1 MTISESKVK
10 ELIQEQNGF
19 PQIFNLYS
27 ENKSSLNLLTILMAL
42 FDDKQKQ
49 VHLNTDKF
57 NKANN
62 ISQK

>member
-19 PQIFNLYS
+19 PQIFNLYF